1 MPTKVEKETIT
12 FGQAADLL
20 KATKAIV
27 FLMVGQ
33 LAVGLTVLILFV
45 VSFVSSP
52 LRPLVWA
59 QVAAVAVL
67 IIGGAA
73 IVAVVVVKCRK
84 ELARLLSRK

>member
-1 MPTKVEKETIT
+1 MAKKVEEKAFT
-12 FGQAADLL
+12 FEQAADFV
-20 KATKAIV
+20 KAAKAIV

-33 LAVGLTVLILFV
+33 LAVGLIVLILFV

-67 IIGGAA
+67 IIGGIAL
-73 IVAVVVVKCRK
+73 VAVVVVKYRN
-84 ELARLLSRK
+84 EIVHLFSRK

>member
-73 IVAVVVVKCRK
+73 IVAVVVVKYRK

>member
-1 MPTKVEKETIT
+1 MATKVEKKAFT
-12 FGQAADLL
+12 FEQAADFV
-20 KATKAIV
+20 KAAKAIV
-27 FLMVGQ
+27 FLMAGQ
-33 LAVGLTVLILFV
+33 LAVGLIVLILFV

-73 IVAVVVVKCRK
+73 IVAVVVVKYRK
-84 ELARLLSRK
+84 ELLNLLSRK